1 MRIWDF
7 PCETPDSIKQIGR
20 LPKLFCRTV
29 SVEDVVGL
37 CETCNKKDAEVE
49 FNIGSVQ
56 HRMCKDCFKEM
67 LELFGAA
74 LETNKEE
81 S

>member
-20 LPKLFCRTV
+20 LPKFFCRTV

-49 FNIGSVQ
+49 FNIGSIQ
-56 HRMCKDCFKEM
+56 HRMCKDCFKDM
-67 LELFGAA
+67 LSLFN
-74 LETNKEE
+74 TIDKEN
-81 S
+81 